1 VPEAYLN
8 LGPKLELQHCST
20 VPGHKVTQTWVQVST
35 MPLKSHINWWPTPVI
50 LTIQEA
56 EIRRIK
62 AETQTYL
69 EKNPKKT
76 H

>member
-1 VPEAYLN
+1 
-8 LGPKLELQHCST
+8 
-20 VPGHKVTQTWVQVST
+20 
-35 MPLKSHINWWPTPVI
+35 MPLKSHINWWLTPVI